1 MLNRLME
8 FLDGIG
14 MARRTQML
22 LAGGVGLVLL
32 WGVYSWGTGPSWVA
46 AYSGLDLQDTGRL
59 STRLEEE
66 GIAVRMER
74 GGSEIQVPEAD
85 LIRARIALAD
95 EGLPSSGRPGF
106 EIFDG
111 ASWGMTD
118 FAQRVNYRRALEG
131 ELERTI
137 ERLSGVESA
146 KVHLAMQETSA
157 FRRSSNESEASV
169 VLSLRGGLDMPASM
183 VRGITYLVAS
193 SVDRIDSDHVT
204 VVDASGV
211 VLSASYESDAGTALT
226 SRQLEAQR
234 DVESHLENKARRL
247 LDQVVGRGNADVR
260 VAATLNF
267 DQVARTT
274 AAIDPDQQA
283 VTEEERAEIIP
294 QPGATG
300 AASSQTRTAFD
311 ATRSLE
317 QYSQGPGSIE
327 RMTVAVLLNG
337 RPVDTD
343 GVIAFETLPPAELQ
357 QIEQLV
363 RSAVGFNPG
372 RGDGISVVNIP
383 FTANP
388 SVNIPLPTLVQR
400 ILEWIQVLQKPVLS
414 LVGLIFGF
422 LVAMKLVRGV
432 REMPAP
438 QPRVTAG
445 RSDSPLGGPGDEGA
459 FAGAGVGALPAQA
472 TGRPGEI
479 RDRIAARVV
488 EDPGAAARAAG
499 SWLKGA

>member
-1 MLNRLME
+1 MLNRLIE

-32 WGVYSWGTGPSWVA
+32 WGVYSWATGPSWVP
-46 AYSGLDLQDTGRL
+46 AYTGLDLQDAARL
-59 STRLEEE
+59 TSRLEEE
-66 GIAVRMER
+66 GIAIRMER
-74 GGSEIQVPEAD
+74 GGSEIQVPDAD
-85 LIRARIALAD
+85 LIAARMALSD

-137 ERLSGVESA
+137 ERLAGVESA
-146 KVHLAMQETSA
+146 KVHLAMQEMSA
-157 FRRSSNESEASV
+157 FRRSTNESEASV
-169 VLSLRGGLDMPASM
+169 VLTLRNGMDMPGSM

-193 SVDRIDSDHVT
+193 SVDRIDSEHVT

-211 VLSASYESDAGTALT
+211 VLSASYESDTGTALS
-226 SRQLEAQR
+226 SRQLETQR
-234 DVESHLENKARRL
+234 DVEQHLENKARRL

-283 VTEEERAEIIP
+283 VMEEERAEIIP
-294 QPGATG
+294 GEGATG

-317 QYSQGPGSIE
+317 QFAQGPGSIE

-337 RPVDTD
+337 RPVDT
-343 GVIAFETLPPAELQ
+343 GGEIAFETLPAEELQ
-357 QIEQLV
+357 QIEALV

-383 FTANP
+383 FTTNP
-388 SVNIPLPTLVQR
+388 GVNIPVPTLVQR
-400 ILEWIQVLQKPVLS
+400 ILEWIQVLQKPVLA
-414 LVGLIFGF
+414 LIGLILGF
-422 LVAMKLVRGV
+422 VVAMKLVRGV

-438 QPRVTAG
+438 QPRLANTSAG
-445 RSDSPLGGPGDEGA
+445 SPLGNPGQDGAVAGGAAGSLPTSMPAGPTD
-459 FAGAGVGALPAQA
+459 
-472 TGRPGEI
+472 I

-488 EDPGAAARAAG
+488 EDPNSAARAAG
-499 SWLKGA
+499 AWLKEA